1 MRFDEDIE
9 IDPSFREERERVA
22 AEAERDRRIRQE
34 VVRVLSG
41 EAEEDLAEDERLRL
55 EQKERE
61 AEEREAEE
69 RRRNSWWNK
78 WFQALFTG
86 EILTNEETR
95 HIYPYLMFVAGMFF
109 LSIFILF
116 SALRLDIKR
125 SRLQD
130 ELRVLQEQSV
140 RQSEQLYKAT
150 SRSAI
155 IEQSKLWRRREISND
170 RYDFARCGS
179 MLPSLWWWQRS
190 LRVWSISSISVHRR
204 PSMPRRSRI
213 ESSRPRPSKR
223 VVAIF

>member
-1 MRFDEDIE
+1 ME
-9 IDPSFREERERVA
+9 
-22 AEAERDRRIRQE
+22 AEAEFNRRVRREVIRMH
-34 VVRVLSG
+34 SG
-41 EAEEDLAEDERLRL
+41 QADEDLAEDERLRA
-55 EQKERE
+55 EQEE
-61 AEEREAEE
+61 AEEEQRAREE

-140 RQSEQLYKAT
+140 RQSEQLYRAT
-150 SRSAI
+150 SRGAT
-155 IEQSKLWRRREISND
+155 IEQSKARGLNLEELPTQTYIIDND
-170 RYDFARCGS
+170 
-179 MLPSLWWWQRS
+179 
-190 LRVWSISSISVHRR
+190 
-204 PSMPRRSRI
+204 
-213 ESSRPRPSKR
+213 
-223 VVAIF
+223 

>member
-1 MRFDEDIE
+1 MRYDEDIE

-22 AEAERDRRIRQE
+22 ADAERDRRIRQE

-41 EAEEDLAEDERLRL
+41 AAEEDLAEDERLRA
-55 EQKERE
+55 EQEA
-61 AEEREAEE
+61 AEEEERKREE
-69 RRRNSWWNK
+69 RRRNSWLNK
-78 WFQALFTG
+78 WFRALFTG

-140 RQSEQLYKAT
+140 RQSEQLYRAT
-150 SRSAI
+150 SRNAI
-155 IEQSKLWRRREISND
+155 IEQSKARGLNLEELPTQTYIIDND
-170 RYDFARCGS
+170 
-179 MLPSLWWWQRS
+179 
-190 LRVWSISSISVHRR
+190 
-204 PSMPRRSRI
+204 
-213 ESSRPRPSKR
+213 
-223 VVAIF
+223 

>member
-22 AEAERDRRIRQE
+22 AEAERDRRIRQ
-34 VVRVLSG
+34 
-41 EAEEDLAEDERLRL
+41 AEDERLRL
-55 EQKERE
+55 EHRERE

-155 IEQSKLWRRREISND
+155 IEQSKARGLDLEELPTQTYVIDND
-170 RYDFARCGS
+170 
-179 MLPSLWWWQRS
+179 
-190 LRVWSISSISVHRR
+190 
-204 PSMPRRSRI
+204 
-213 ESSRPRPSKR
+213 
-223 VVAIF
+223 

>member
-22 AEAERDRRIRQE
+22 ADAERDRRIRQE

-55 EQKERE
+55 EQK
-61 AEEREAEE
+61 EREAEE

-155 IEQSKLWRRREISND
+155 IEQSKARGLDLEELPTQTYVIDND
-170 RYDFARCGS
+170 
-179 MLPSLWWWQRS
+179 
-190 LRVWSISSISVHRR
+190 
-204 PSMPRRSRI
+204 
-213 ESSRPRPSKR
+213 
-223 VVAIF
+223 

>member
-9 IDPSFREERERVA
+9 IDPSFREERERLA
-22 AEAERDRRIRQE
+22 ADVERDRRIRQE

-55 EQKERE
+55 EQKEREAEERE

-155 IEQSKLWRRREISND
+155 IEQSKARGLDLEELPTQTYVIDND
-170 RYDFARCGS
+170 
-179 MLPSLWWWQRS
+179 
-190 LRVWSISSISVHRR
+190 
-204 PSMPRRSRI
+204 
-213 ESSRPRPSKR
+213 
-223 VVAIF
+223 

>member
-1 MRFDEDIE
+1 MRYDEDIE
-9 IDPSFREERERVA
+9 IDPSFREERERAA

-41 EAEEDLAEDERLRL
+41 KAEEDLAEDERLRA
-55 EQKERE
+55 EQE
-61 AEEREAEE
+61 AAEEEEREREE

-116 SALRLDIKR
+116 TALSLDIKR

-155 IEQSKLWRRREISND
+155 IEQSKARGLNLEELPTQTYIIDND
-170 RYDFARCGS
+170 
-179 MLPSLWWWQRS
+179 
-190 LRVWSISSISVHRR
+190 
-204 PSMPRRSRI
+204 
-213 ESSRPRPSKR
+213 
-223 VVAIF
+223 

>member
-9 IDPSFREERERVA
+9 IDPSFREERERA
-22 AEAERDRRIRQE
+22 AADAERDRRIRQE

-155 IEQSKLWRRREISND
+155 IEQSKARGLDLEELPTQTYVIDND
-170 RYDFARCGS
+170 
-179 MLPSLWWWQRS
+179 
-190 LRVWSISSISVHRR
+190 
-204 PSMPRRSRI
+204 
-213 ESSRPRPSKR
+213 
-223 VVAIF
+223 